1 MIGYVTLGTNDF
13 ERARAFYDAL
23 LEQVGAKRL
32 ASSDSFA
39 YWGKRRVGMLALT
52 RPYDRQPATA
62 GNGTMVA
69 IGVRDRGTVERAH
82 ARGLELGGRDEGRR
96 GLAERDFSARICGT
110 SMGTSC
116 AFSRTRTTG
125 RRLRRRRHRPRPPL
139 LAWRPS

>member
-32 ASSDSFA
+32 SSSDSFA

-62 GNGTMVA
+62 GNGMMVA
-69 IGVRDRGTVERAH
+69 IGVRDRATVARAH
-82 ARGLELGGRDEGRR
+82 ARGLELGGRDEGAPGPR
-96 GLAERDFSARICGT
+96 GEGFFGAYLRDLDGNKLCFFTYENGGPQGS
-110 SMGTSC
+110 
-116 AFSRTRTTG
+116 
-125 RRLRRRRHRPRPPL
+125 
-139 LAWRPS
+139 

>member
-13 ERARAFYDAL
+13 ELARAFYDAL

-39 YWGKRRVGMLALT
+39 YWGKRRVGMLAIT
-52 RPYDRQPATA
+52 RPYDRQPATV

-82 ARGLELGGRDEGRR
+82 ARGLELGGRDEGAPGPR
-96 GLAERDFSARICGT
+96 GEGFFGAYLRDLDGNKLCFFTYENGGPQDS
-110 SMGTSC
+110 
-116 AFSRTRTTG
+116 
-125 RRLRRRRHRPRPPL
+125 
-139 LAWRPS
+139 